1 MSGEESAARRVV
13 RGRSRCRGC
22 NGPFPRWVPR
32 DRLCDDCRTRCA
44 THDPRAVV
52 PWRKLTEITL
62 AVPLVLGGLLIVLLA
77 LATFPH
83 WLMVTFEL
91 GPAAFLLYIGVFAIG
106 SRIGRAMERLGFR

>member
-1 MSGEESAARRVV
+1 M
-13 RGRSRCRGC
+13 
-22 NGPFPRWVPR
+22 
-32 DRLCDDCRTRCA
+32 
-44 THDPRAVV
+44 
-52 PWRKLTEITL
+52 
-62 AVPLVLGGLLIVLLA
+62 PLVLGGLLIVLLA

>member
-1 MSGEESAARRVV
+1 MLGERPEPRRARR
-13 RGRSRCRGC
+13 GGSRCRGC
-22 NGPFPRWVPR
+22 NGPFARWVPG

-44 THDPRAVV
+44 AHDPRAVV
-52 PWRKLTEITL
+52 SWRKLTEITL
-62 AVPLVLGGLLIVLLA
+62 AVPLVLGGLLIGLLA

-106 SRIGRAMERLGFR
+106 SRIGTAMERLGFR

>member
-1 MSGEESAARRVV
+1 MPGERPEPGRARR
-13 RGRSRCRGC
+13 GGSRCRGC

-32 DRLCDDCRTRCA
+32 DRLCADCRARCA
-44 THDPRAVV
+44 AHDPRVIV
-52 PWRKLTEITL
+52 SWRKLTEITL
-62 AVPLVLGGLLIVLLA
+62 AVPLVLGGLLAVLLL

-91 GPAAFLLYIGVFAIG
+91 GPAAFLLYIGVFVIG